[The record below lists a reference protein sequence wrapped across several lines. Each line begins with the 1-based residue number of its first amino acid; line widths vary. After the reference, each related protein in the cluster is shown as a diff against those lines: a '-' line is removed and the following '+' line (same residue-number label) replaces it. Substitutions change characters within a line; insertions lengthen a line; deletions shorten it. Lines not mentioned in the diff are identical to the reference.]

1 MKNHIKIILGF
12 FLTFL
17 FYSEAAAR
25 NYDYD
30 LVVVGGGLSGA
41 AAAVQAARQG
51 LSVAVIEE
59 SDFIGGQAGASA
71 VSTMDDLG
79 KTRTGI
85 YMEFVARAR
94 DFYAK
99 TKTNTAICLWGA
111 DSIAVEPVVARDIL
125 TEMMKE
131 AGRVDIFLKT
141 SPTRAHIKTSAAGNK
156 KITGLDAVS
165 FASGRREEISF
176 SGKVFIDATEYGD
189 LLPLSGARYR
199 LGNSVSPNIDPEANV
214 QDITYVAVVKKY
226 EGGLPPDLVMPG
238 MPPEYEKYAPRFRE
252 IVAREGN
259 QWPGQAPYDIPS
271 HNAYRALPDTQ
282 NKQVILGDNPK
293 SWSRIT
299 RTCINWANDYPGRGG
314 GEAGLS
320 VLYIDDRDYREK
332 TERAAMSKTLAFI
345 WYMQSELGM
354 TDWSVDNTQGYGGY
368 FSDSWETADDPLLP
382 KRFAPILRHFPPRPY
397 VREARRVVGV
407 ATLNE
412 WDVSRDV
419 TVGRAYQN
427 YPSGLALAE
436 YPIDL
441 HGSYLERYME
451 HDLNEYIANF
461 PRIWTSKQGVF
472 QLPFEAFIPEELDG
486 LIAAEKNISVS
497 RLVNGATRLH
507 PIVMHTGQAAGAIAA
522 EAVKSGR
529 EARDIDVLSAQ
540 YSLMSSG
547 QWIALDRSIDTISG
561 SAWWCGVQW
570 ASLEQLMTKLS
581 RNIFGAA
588 LPIKREELLRLLAA
602 ARPDM
607 NFTFGRQREKYV
619 SNGEFWEI
627 LDGVKDAKV
636 TARSPL
642 RRSIYERDL
651 SVSRADA
658 AFMALWLKLQASAAR
673 TEARGYSHETG
684 LR

>member
-1 MKNHIKIILGF
+1 MKNHIKIILGI
-12 FLTFL
+12 FLIFS
-17 FYSEAAAR
+17 FCSGASGVQ

-41 AAAVQAARQG
+41 AAAVQAARSG

-59 SDFIGGQAGASA
+59 SDYIGGQAGASA

-85 YMEFVARAR
+85 YMEFVTRIR

-99 TKTNTAICLWGA
+99 SGTNTAICLWGA

-125 TEMMKE
+125 TDMMKK
-131 AGRVDIFLKT
+131 AGNVDIFLKT
-141 SPTRAHIKTSAAGNK
+141 VPTRARFDTGAAGDK
-156 KITGLDAVS
+156 KIASLDAVS
-165 FASGRREEISF
+165 DASGRREELSF

-189 LLPLSGARYR
+189 LLPLAGARYR

-238 MPPEYEKYAPRFRE
+238 PPPEYEKYAPRFRE
-252 IVAREGN
+252 VVAKEGS
-259 QWPGQAPYDIPS
+259 QWPGKAPYDIPS
-271 HNAYRALPDTQ
+271 HNAYRALLDTQ
-282 NKQVILGDNPK
+282 NKQTILGDNPK
-293 SWSRIT
+293 SWGRIT

-320 VLYIDDRDYREK
+320 VRYIDDAEYRKK
-332 TERAAMSKTLAFI
+332 TEREAMSKTLAFI

-368 FSDSWETADDPLLP
+368 FSDAWETADDPLLP

-397 VREARRVVGV
+397 VREGRRAVGV
-407 ATLNE
+407 VTLNE
-412 WDVSRDV
+412 WEVSRDV
-419 TVGRAYQN
+419 TQGRAYQN
-427 YPSGLALAE
+427 FPSGLALAE

-451 HDLNEYIANF
+451 HDLNEYIGNF

-472 QLPFEAFIPEELDG
+472 QLPFGAFIPEELDG
-486 LIAAEKNISVS
+486 LVMAEKNISVS

-522 EAVKSGR
+522 EAVKSGKR
-529 EARDIDVLSAQ
+529 PRDIDVLSAQ
-540 YSLMSSG
+540 YALMESG
-547 QWIALDRSIDTISG
+547 QWIALDRSIDASVG
-561 SAWWCGVQW
+561 SAWWRGVQW
-570 ASLEQLMTKLS
+570 VSLEQLLPKLS
-581 RNIFGAA
+581 KNIFGAT
-588 LPIKREELLRLLAA
+588 LPIKREELRRLLYA
-602 ARPDM
+602 ARGGAYISLSL
-607 NFTFGRQREKYV
+607 NEKYI

-627 LDGVKDAKV
+627 LDDIGGANV
-636 TARSPL
+636 TGRSPL
-642 RRSIYERDL
+642 RRSAYERDL
-651 SVSRADA
+651 SLTRGDA
-658 AFMALWLKLQASAAR
+658 AVAALWLKM
-673 TEARGYSHETG
+673 EAGR
-684 LR
+684 